1 MDDDEPVD
9 LGGKPK
15 RHHGRDPWS
24 VALRPGDMATP
35 RVPNVGD
42 FVAIELVRERN
53 DLQGRNEELW
63 VEVTAVNG
71 ERFEATLD
79 NQPTYIRGLSPGDP
93 VSFVFAQ
100 VREVRTPRAR

>member
-35 RVPNVGD
+35 RVPNDELAAPLRALGVELHLVGD
-42 FVAIELVRERN
+42 AYAPRFV
-53 DLQGRNEELW
+53 
-63 VEVTAVNG
+63 VTATAEGHKVGN
-71 ERFEATLD
+71 L
-79 NQPTYIRGLSPGDP
+79 I
-93 VSFVFAQ
+93 
-100 VREVRTPRAR
+100 